1 MKIKFQLT
9 NEQFNNIG
17 YNLNG
22 CIQMCNFRFIDG
34 MEIFYHKAFV
44 NYTLAESFLPGW
56 QDTVL
61 QLQKLYFK
69 DFHGDYKNIQSP
81 DALKLQN
88 ILQKMLKA
96 YNTTATQKSQKLCS
110 FEVDVSEEELSL
122 LRYYL
127 DLPSRIVLGQWDRL
141 VDFLRTTS
149 YKGDFVDALS
159 ISEKTT
165 FIGDCRN
172 DCLALYL
179 SKGLTAGASLGIYS
193 PELSENIRELYD
205 FYKVLMYE
213 MGVKGCY
220 GFPVRKASKTS
231 MPLPSVE
238 FPLEYVGEF
247 DGDITTF
254 EERWDK
260 SKQESLKKFSDE
272 PDKLYLPVD
281 EYTYQVLRHGDKIYK
296 KRNGNYIL
304 K

>member
-1 MKIKFQLT
+1 MKVKFQLT
-9 NEQFNNIG
+9 DEQFNNIG

-34 MEIFYHKAFV
+34 MEVFYHKAFV
-44 NYTLAESFLPGW
+44 GYTPTESFLPGW

-69 DFHGDYKNIQSP
+69 DFHEDYENIKSL
-81 DALKLQN
+81 DALKLQ
-88 ILQKMLKA
+88 ILLKKILKA
-96 YNTTATQKSQKLCS
+96 SNSTGFHKPQESYS
-110 FEVDVSEEELSL
+110 FEVDISEEELSL

-127 DLPSRIVLGQWDRL
+127 DLPSRIVLGQWNRL

-149 YKGDFVDALS
+149 YKGDFVDISL

-172 DCLALYL
+172 DCIALYL

-193 PELSENIRELYD
+193 SELSENIRELYD

-220 GFPVRKASKTS
+220 GFPVKKTAKTS

-247 DGDITTF
+247 TDDITTF
-254 EERWDK
+254 EERWNKD
-260 SKQESLKKFSDE
+260 KQESLKKFSDE
-272 PDKLYLPVD
+272 PDKLYLPVG
-281 EYTYQVLRHGDKIYK
+281 EYTYQVLRPGDKIYK